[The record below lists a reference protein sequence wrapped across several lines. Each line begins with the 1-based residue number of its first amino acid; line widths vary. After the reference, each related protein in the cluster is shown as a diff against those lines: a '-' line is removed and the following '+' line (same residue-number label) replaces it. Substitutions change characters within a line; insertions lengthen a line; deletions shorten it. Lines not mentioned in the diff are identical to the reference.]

1 MKLLTVIKAERK
13 DRGGELKVSIE
24 GRKNDGDDKKRSC

>member
-1 MKLLTVIKAERK
+1 MKMLTVIKAERK

-24 GRKNDGDDKKRSC
+24 GRKSDGDDEKRNC